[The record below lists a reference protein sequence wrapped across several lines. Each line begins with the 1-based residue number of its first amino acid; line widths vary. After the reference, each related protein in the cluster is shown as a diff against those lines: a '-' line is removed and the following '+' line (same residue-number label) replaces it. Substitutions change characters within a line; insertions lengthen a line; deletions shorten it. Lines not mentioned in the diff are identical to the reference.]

1 MKTRKTRIHTC
12 QQLRRLMTAIPPE
25 VQVTF
30 TEDQLE
36 KISDSLRLQ
45 NRERHWFDTRPVIQ
59 IPFMPWSFYL
69 VILAGRNRRYMSK
82 REQRIASQLLIVSL
96 LSGIII
102 LSTTGLVVLYL
113 LKSALGINL
122 FSDFSLG
129 LWDWFLK
136 KWQG

>member
-1 MKTRKTRIHTC
+1 
-12 QQLRRLMTAIPPE
+12 MTAIPPE

>member
-1 MKTRKTRIHTC
+1 MKTRIHTC

-82 REQRIASQLLIVSL
+82 REQRIALQLLILSL